1 MSLYNHI
8 LVAIDFSSASDHI
21 LSKAL
26 DLVRDNK
33 TRISLLHV
41 VEYLPPID
49 YLNDSLMN
57 TNWGEEEQVMLD
69 HARDRM
75 KQFSKKHALKNVMLE
90 IEVGTPKLV
99 ISQYIEQH
107 QCDLVVLGS
116 HGRHGLSLL
125 LGSTANALLH
135 AMPCDVLTIKI
146 EK

>member
-8 LVAIDFSSASDHI
+8 LVAIDFSTAADHI

-26 DLVRDNK
+26 DLARDNK
-33 TRISLLHV
+33 SKISLLHV

-49 YLNDSLMN
+49 YFNDSLMY
-57 TNWGEEEQVMLD
+57 TNWPEDEKLILKRAQ
-69 HARDRM
+69 DRM
-75 KQFSKKHALKNVMLE
+75 KQFASKHALENATLKVE
-90 IEVGTPKLV
+90 IGAPKLV
-99 ISQYIEQH
+99 IAHYIEQH

-125 LGSTANALLH
+125 LGSTANAVLH

-146 EK
+146 EE